1 MKEMYLR
8 LPLIE
13 IGSDPGE
20 VFLAKNYPK
29 SGRYIIRRSNG
40 DITVADVQ
48 IREVE
53 IGEARPIDESTLNV
67 CETFVGQPELFD
79 PDDWVLATDMVNTKN
94 AMLTDMQQALE
105 KAQQDYEDRLAEK
118 ESEFA
123 ERINDEQMRH
133 EAEMAEQK
141 AKCEYMEKTLSDK
154 QAQLDADFTS
164 RMRDLQHDYE
174 MRKQQLELE
183 TPKRF
188 AQGEWVSGKTL
199 TEIIKTLA
207 SPHMVLGAEHLL
219 PQVFDKKE

>member
-8 LPLIE
+8 LPLVE
-13 IGSDPGE
+13 IGSDPQE
-20 VFLAKNYPK
+20 VYQAKNYPK

-79 PDDWVLATDMVNTKN
+79 PDDWVLATDMENARN
-94 AMLTDMQQALE
+94 AMDA
-105 KAQQDYEDRLAEK
+105 DRE
-118 ESEFA
+118 
-123 ERINDEQMRH
+123 RH

-141 AKCEYMEKTLSDK
+141 AKCEAMCKETEERCKALIDKKDAELQYRIDTLNEANEQKLAMRRMELEQEFEMKKL
-154 QAQLDADFTS
+154 QLD
-164 RMRDLQHDYE
+164 
-174 MRKQQLELE
+174 LE

-207 SPHMVLGAEHLL
+207 DG
-219 PQVFDKKE
+219 KKED